1 MIGVAIATGLSLNFL
16 HIDPVKALYW
26 SAILNGLVAAPL
38 MAVIM
43 MMASNPKVMGKFVIP
58 GLSEMGRVECYGRD
72 ALCLSRRRT
81 QLEGLSGPK
90 GNPIALFTGFPF
102 VRMY

>member
-1 MIGVAIATGLSLNFL
+1 MSLERRPRQAVGFYSVIAIAIATGWSLNFL

-43 MMASNPKVMGKFVIP
+43 MMASNRKVMGKFVIP
-58 GLSEMGRVECYGRD
+58 AYLKWVGWCATTVM
-72 ALCLSRRRT
+72 LCVCFGVVLSR
-81 QLEGLSGPK
+81 K
-90 GNPIALFTGFPF
+90 A
-102 VRMY
+102 